1 MNAKLGTVA
10 VATLASAVLLAACD
24 GKDKSVSSG
33 SNKPPSVGSSS
44 IAVPAKKA
52 PVVPLV
58 QAPSYTVAQENAI
71 GSAESY
77 LESQAFSKAGLIDQ
91 LSSEYGEGFNR
102 ADAEFAVNHIKVDWN
117 SEAVAAAKEYLQ
129 TQHFSRSGLIE
140 QLTSE
145 YGSQFTLAQA
155 IYAADHVGLH

>member
-1 MNAKLGTVA
+1 MQLQ
-10 VATLASAVLLAACD
+10 LLPQQSYSPDAISKVR
-24 GKDKSVSSG
+24 GPTKS
-33 SNKPPSVGSSS
+33 PSVGSSS
-44 IAVPAKKA
+44 IEVPAKKA
-52 PVVPLV
+52 PVVPLA
-58 QAPSYTVAQENAI
+58 QGPSYTVAQENAI

-129 TQHFSRSGLIE
+129 SQHFSRSGLIE

-155 IYAADHVGLH
+155 TYAVDQVGLH